1 MKKQTTAGE
10 DWRKL
15 VFGVYA
21 LLMLTVTFIVIFVYR
36 FVDYYLK
43 ADTGGYLLSNE
54 TLALLGIGL
63 CGLSVWTIRR
73 AGCARIE
80 KALACAG
87 WRLVAVLSVLTF
99 LLQAFICYHTHFT
112 SVWDMLTVVESAMAY
127 ASGEFEYFSQDYFS
141 RCPNNLVLTVFYG
154 SILRAVRAITHS
166 EPGIER
172 FMVML
177 ILMQSVINVCVGAL
191 IWKLTRDLLQ
201 ENGKAPNLC
210 ALGAWLLYFVLIGC
224 SPWYLM
230 PYSDSTVLGLPILM
244 IAIYARR
251 NGRHGIAEAVAIG
264 LLGGLAYLIK
274 PQAMIPAIAILLC
287 EGVRILSRNTRR
299 RALTYVLSLVV
310 CAAVMAGPV
319 KAMIVST
326 VDVELDPEKRLGLV
340 HYFSMGL
347 NPERSGQWDG
357 REAELM
363 TYPTNAE
370 RDAYELQLAKDR
382 IEAYGVNGLAEH
394 AVKKCLVNFSDGSFT
409 WKGLMNIKHPTAEKH
424 PVISPLLREMVYEDG
439 RYYPIL
445 HTIQQGAWL
454 LVLML
459 CAAGVL
465 VRRRMTD
472 GDVLCAMMLSVVGI
486 VCFNMLF
493 EARARYIYVM
503 VPVMIVL
510 AVLTLQAVV
519 SKGLSMR
526 RKKSA
531 PRAEDAAA
539 VD

>member
-326 VDVELDPEKRLGLV
+326 VDVELDPE
-340 HYFSMGL
+340 
-347 NPERSGQWDG
+347 
-357 REAELM
+357 
-363 TYPTNAE
+363 
-370 RDAYELQLAKDR
+370 
-382 IEAYGVNGLAEH
+382 
-394 AVKKCLVNFSDGSFT
+394 
-409 WKGLMNIKHPTAEKH
+409 
-424 PVISPLLREMVYEDG
+424 
-439 RYYPIL
+439 
-445 HTIQQGAWL
+445 
-454 LVLML
+454 
-459 CAAGVL
+459 
-465 VRRRMTD
+465 
-472 GDVLCAMMLSVVGI
+472 
-486 VCFNMLF
+486 
-493 EARARYIYVM
+493 
-503 VPVMIVL
+503 
-510 AVLTLQAVV
+510 
-519 SKGLSMR
+519 
-526 RKKSA
+526 
-531 PRAEDAAA
+531 
-539 VD
+539 